1 MCAGDTVRIAVLE
14 PPEITVTLGE
24 MFSLTWGAVPE
35 AERLI
40 VPEKPLRLVS
50 VIVEFPDPLVGILSE
65 EGFAEMVK
73 SGGGPDD
80 VTVTETIVL

>member
-1 MCAGDTVRIAVLE
+1 MCPAVTVRITVLE
-14 PPEITVTLGE
+14 LPEISVTLGA
-24 MFSLTWGAVPE
+24 MFSLTWGAVLE

-50 VIVEFPDPLVGILSE
+50 VIVEFPDPLVGRLSE
-65 EGFAEMVK
+65 EGFAEMLK

-80 VTVTETIVL
+80 VTVTDTVVL